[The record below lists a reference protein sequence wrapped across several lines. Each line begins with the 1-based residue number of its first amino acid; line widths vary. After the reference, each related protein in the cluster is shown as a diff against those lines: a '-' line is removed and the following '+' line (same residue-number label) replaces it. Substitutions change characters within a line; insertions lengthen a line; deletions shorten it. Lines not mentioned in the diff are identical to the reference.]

1 MKFKKSSIRVVKN
14 CGKTTIG
21 KREDNKSPNYYV
33 KVLVEKDKVS
43 SGRIFESLETR
54 NQSMALLKA
63 VKVYERIKIQGK
75 TKYDKP
81 IVAPDK
87 RIDVYGQIGRAH
99 V

>member
-43 SGRIFESLETR
+43 SGRIF
-54 NQSMALLKA
+54 
-63 VKVYERIKIQGK
+63 YFF
-75 TKYDKP
+75 
-81 IVAPDK
+81 
-87 RIDVYGQIGRAH
+87 
-99 V
+99 